1 MIQQTKHFKLL
12 KKKKKFPQA
21 VNQMLE
27 TKQQIKLHKYTS
39 SQDQTI

>member
-12 KKKKKFPQA
+12 KKKKFPQA